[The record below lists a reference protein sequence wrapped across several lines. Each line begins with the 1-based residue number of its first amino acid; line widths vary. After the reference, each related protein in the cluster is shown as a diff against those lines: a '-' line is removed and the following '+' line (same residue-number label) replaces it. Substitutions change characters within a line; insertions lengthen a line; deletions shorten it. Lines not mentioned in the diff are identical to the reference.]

1 MSRIG
6 KRPVTIPAGVT
17 ATVEGQTVKMKGP
30 KGQLQF
36 VVHDDVEVKFENGV
50 ITVAPRLETN
60 RAQAMYGTARAQVAN
75 LVEGVT
81 KGFEKKLEI
90 TGVGYRAALQ
100 GKNLQLAL
108 GYSHD
113 VVYAIPEG
121 ITIVV
126 PKPTEITITGTDSQ
140 RVGQVD
146 AAIRAYRPPEPYKAK
161 GEGGN
166 TGANIDAAKA
176 VGKLLAERA
185 VKNGVK
191 EVVFDRG
198 SYLYHGRVKALADAA
213 RESGLSF

>member
-6 KRPVTIPAGVT
+6 KKPVTVPSGVT

-36 VVHDDVEVKFENGV
+36 IVHDDVEVKFENGEV
-50 ITVAPRLETN
+50 KVAPRIKTN

-113 VVYAIPEG
+113 VVYPIPEG
-121 ITIVV
+121 IAIVT
-126 PKPTEITITGTDSQ
+126 PKPTEIVITGIDKQ
-140 RVGQVD
+140 RVGQV
-146 AAIRAYRPPEPYKAK
+146 AAEIRGYRPPEPYKAK
-161 GEGGN
+161 GIRHAGEYIFRKEG
-166 TGANIDAAKA
+166 K
-176 VGKLLAERA
+176 K
-185 VKNGVK
+185 K
-191 EVVFDRG
+191 
-198 SYLYHGRVKALADAA
+198 
-213 RESGLSF
+213 